1 MLPEENSWVL
11 GPIAI
16 ADTREKNHQ
25 IELEKSFPDTDFFLP
40 SFIRNWWDG
49 MGWDG
54 IVITMCN
61 VATQKGM

>member
-25 IELEKSFPDTDFFLP
+25 IELEKSFPDTDFFYP
-40 SFIRNWWDG
+40 VS
-49 MGWDG
+49 
-54 IVITMCN
+54 
-61 VATQKGM
+61 